1 MSASQISKPKS
12 IWAEP
17 LISSR
22 VAGALQRVVLQAK
35 KTQNDLQALCDGGRA
50 FDRYSRFIDEKKIV
64 YYGGLERELNAL
76 KDYRQVL
83 EKAMEDNYAGS
94 REELLKTCNFFEEF
108 TDYLLRH
115 M

>member
-35 KTQNDLQALCDGGRA
+35 KTQNDLQALCDGLNLVAELVPGGRA
-50 FDRYSRFIDEKKIV
+50 FDR
-64 YYGGLERELNAL
+64 
-76 KDYRQVL
+76 
-83 EKAMEDNYAGS
+83 
-94 REELLKTCNFFEEF
+94 
-108 TDYLLRH
+108 
-115 M
+115 